1 LSDNFVLTFDNLAM
15 LASKPLAK
23 CHSMM
28 EPKIVSR
35 VVSSNE
41 STERINMCQVN
52 RPDIS
57 FEPPPGGPMAA
68 TNNCKITKMI
78 AYKSQTIHLKGICEQ

>member
-1 LSDNFVLTFDNLAM
+1 MLT
-15 LASKPLAK
+15 SKPLAK

-28 EPKIVSR
+28 EPKILSSVL
-35 VVSSNE
+35 SSNE
-41 STERINMCQVN
+41 SIQRINMCRVN

-68 TNNCKITKMI
+68 TNNWKITRI
-78 AYKSQTIHLKGICEQ
+78 IGDEITNYISQRDV

>member
-1 LSDNFVLTFDNLAM
+1 MF
-15 LASKPLAK
+15 ASKPLAK
-23 CHSMM
+23 CHSIM

-41 STERINMCQVN
+41 SIDRINMCQVN
-52 RPDIS
+52 RLDIS

-68 TNNCKITKMI
+68 TNNWRITRI
-78 AYKSQTIHLKGICEQ
+78 ISDNISNYISQRNV

>member
-1 LSDNFVLTFDNLAM
+1 LSDNFILTFDNLAM

-68 TNNCKITKMI
+68 ANNWKITRMTADKI
-78 AYKSQTIHLKGICEQ
+78 TNYISQRNV